1 MTSNHPLSTCPDVA
15 SADAA
20 YAWCMDLAT
29 SHYENFPVASVLLP
43 PHMRRHISAV
53 YAFSRVGDDIGD
65 EPWTTSVDERIAG
78 LAGMDALANAAAAG
92 PVDTGN
98 AILVALSHT
107 IRTCALP
114 VDPLHALIAAF
125 RQDVLFTTLQTWDD
139 VDAYCMNSADPVGEL
154 VLRISGSWTPEAG
167 VASDAICTGLQLVNF
182 WQDISV
188 DRPRGR
194 DYLPATLLKDVGD
207 AEALRQA
214 FQRTRDFFVSGA
226 SVVDHV
232 RSLRLR
238 LELKTIIAGG
248 MAMLDRCVKMDT
260 DLFHARP
267 ALGTGDYLRILG
279 RVITGRWRPRYR

>member
-20 YAWCMDLAT
+20 YTWCMDLAT

-43 PHMRRHISAV
+43 PQMRRHVSAV

-65 EPWTTSVDERIAG
+65 EPWTTSIDERLAG
-78 LAGMDALANAAAAG
+78 LKDMDALADAAAAG
-92 PVDTGN
+92 PVDRGN

-114 VDPLHALIAAF
+114 VEPLHALIAAF
-125 RQDVLFTTLQTWDD
+125 RQDVLFSTLQTWDD
-139 VDAYCMNSADPVGEL
+139 VDAYCRNSADPVGEL
-154 VLRISGSWTPEAG
+154 VLRISGSWTPQAG
-167 VASDAICTGLQLVNF
+167 VASDAVCTGLQLVNF

-194 DYLPATLLKDVGD
+194 DYLPAALLKEVGD

-248 MAMLDRCVKMDT
+248 MAMLDRCVEMDT
-260 DLFHARP
+260 ALFHARP

>member
-1 MTSNHPLSTCPDVA
+1 MTSNHPLSSCPDVA

-20 YAWCMDLAT
+20 YAWCMGLAT

-43 PHMRRHISAV
+43 SHMRRHIGAV

-65 EPWTTSVDERIAG
+65 EPWTTSVDERLAG
-78 LAGMDALANAAAAG
+78 LADMDALADAAALG
-92 PVDTGN
+92 PMDEGN
-98 AILVALSHT
+98 AITVALSHT
-107 IRTCALP
+107 IRACALP
-114 VDPLHALIAAF
+114 VGPLHALIAAF
-125 RQDVLFTTLQTWDD
+125 RQDVLFSTLRTWDD
-139 VDAYCMNSADPVGEL
+139 IDAYCRNSANPVGEL
-154 VLRISGSWTPEAG
+154 VLRISGSWTPEAA

-182 WQDISV
+182 WQDLSL

-194 DYLPATLLKDVGD
+194 NYLPATLLNDVGE
-207 AEALRQA
+207 AGALRQA
-214 FQRTRDFFVSGA
+214 FQRTRDFFVTGA

-238 LELKTIIAGG
+238 MELKTIIAGG
-248 MAMLDRCVKMDT
+248 TAMLDRCVEMDT